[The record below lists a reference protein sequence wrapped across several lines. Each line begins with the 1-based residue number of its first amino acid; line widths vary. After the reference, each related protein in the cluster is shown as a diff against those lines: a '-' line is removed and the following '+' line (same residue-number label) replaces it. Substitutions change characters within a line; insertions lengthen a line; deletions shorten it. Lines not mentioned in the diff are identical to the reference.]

1 MALSKMQAW
10 LPSLC
15 LLCVVT
21 MASAQNLPLKNGDF
35 QQPMID
41 GSLPGWRL
49 EQHAGDPAYEMK
61 VVPDESEP
69 GNSIFCI
76 RRTKNEAY
84 GLIGQE
90 MPLTNIPTGKEVEL
104 LARMKTKAV
113 GPDGWVL
120 MLDMIGKV
128 HRTLPTSILRQVR
141 SSPLSG
147 DRDWQTVSVRTV
159 IPDSTTLIGISATL
173 LDAGTGCID
182 NVRVR
187 LIQ

>member
-1 MALSKMQAW
+1 
-10 LPSLC
+10 
-15 LLCVVT
+15 
-21 MASAQNLPLKNGDF
+21 MASAQSLPLKNGDF
-35 QQPMID
+35 QQRMID

-61 VVPDESEP
+61 VVSDEMEP
-69 GNSIFCI
+69 SNSFFCI
-76 RRTKNEAY
+76 RQTKTEAY

-90 MPLTNIPTGKEVEL
+90 VSSASFPPGKEIEL

-113 GPDGWVL
+113 GPDGWL
-120 MLDMIGKV
+120 LTLDMIGRI
-128 HRTLPTSILRQVR
+128 HRSLPASILKQVR

-159 IPDSTTLIGISATL
+159 IPDGTTLIGVSAML

-182 NVRVR
+182 DVRVR
-187 LIQ
+187 LTQ